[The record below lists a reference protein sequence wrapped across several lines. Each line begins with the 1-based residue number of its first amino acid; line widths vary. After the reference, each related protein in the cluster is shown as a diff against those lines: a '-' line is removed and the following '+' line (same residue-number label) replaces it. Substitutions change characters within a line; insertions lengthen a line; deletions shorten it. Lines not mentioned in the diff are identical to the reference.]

1 MAALKAERP
10 AADPR
15 RVALAALDAILTRQT
30 ALETAVSD
38 APGFGAL
45 AGRDRTFTRNLVS
58 TCLRHAGEIEAV
70 MAALIARPLPDNA
83 RAARHILML
92 GLTQLLFL
100 ATPPHAAV
108 GTSVSLAGTGP
119 ALRFKGLINAVLR
132 RAAREGA
139 DVLGRLDA
147 PRVNTPDAL
156 WQSWEATYGT
166 DTAHAIATANMI
178 EAPLDLTP
186 RHNEDVEDLARL
198 LSAEVLP
205 TGSLRRRE
213 GGMIAELPG
222 FDDGRWWV
230 QDAAAA
236 LPARLLGP
244 RAGCRVLDLCA
255 APGGKTLQLAD
266 AGAEVT
272 AVDQDKTRLE
282 MLRRNLKRTGLSAE
296 LVCADGRKFDAP
308 PFDAVLL
315 DAPCSATGTIR
326 RHPDIAIGKGP
337 ADAARLAPVQDA
349 LLENAARLTR
359 PGGTLVY
366 AVCSLQP
373 EEGEGRIEGFLARHG
388 DFVRVPVTAAEIG
401 GLDEAPTPTGDLRTL
416 PSLLA
421 ERGGMDGFYA
431 ARLRRS
437 IEAAT

>member
-236 LPARLLGP
+236 LPARRVPGAGP
-244 RAGCRVLDLCA
+244 LRRAG
-255 APGGKTLQLAD
+255 G
-266 AGAEVT
+266 
-272 AVDQDKTRLE
+272 
-282 MLRRNLKRTGLSAE
+282 
-296 LVCADGRKFDAP
+296 
-308 PFDAVLL
+308 
-315 DAPCSATGTIR
+315 
-326 RHPDIAIGKGP
+326 
-337 ADAARLAPVQDA
+337 
-349 LLENAARLTR
+349 
-359 PGGTLVY
+359 
-366 AVCSLQP
+366 
-373 EEGEGRIEGFLARHG
+373 
-388 DFVRVPVTAAEIG
+388 
-401 GLDEAPTPTGDLRTL
+401 
-416 PSLLA
+416 
-421 ERGGMDGFYA
+421 
-431 ARLRRS
+431 
-437 IEAAT
+437 

>member
-1 MAALKAERP
+1 
-10 AADPR
+10 
-15 RVALAALDAILTRQT
+15 
-30 ALETAVSD
+30 
-38 APGFGAL
+38 
-45 AGRDRTFTRNLVS
+45 
-58 TCLRHAGEIEAV
+58 
-70 MAALIARPLPDNA
+70 
-83 RAARHILML
+83 
-92 GLTQLLFL
+92 
-100 ATPPHAAV
+100 
-108 GTSVSLAGTGP
+108 
-119 ALRFKGLINAVLR
+119 
-132 RAAREGA
+132 
-139 DVLGRLDA
+139 
-147 PRVNTPDAL
+147 
-156 WQSWEATYGT
+156 
-166 DTAHAIATANMI
+166 
-178 EAPLDLTP
+178 
-186 RHNEDVEDLARL
+186 
-198 LSAEVLP
+198 
-205 TGSLRRRE
+205 
-213 GGMIAELPG
+213 
-222 FDDGRWWV
+222 
-230 QDAAAA
+230 
-236 LPARLLGP
+236 
-244 RAGCRVLDLCA
+244 
-255 APGGKTLQLAD
+255 
-266 AGAEVT
+266 
-272 AVDQDKTRLE
+272 VDQDKTRLE
-282 MLRRNLKRTGLSAE
+282 MLRRNLKRIGLSAK